1 MSLIATCLI
10 AVTASAQA
18 PARKAPVDW
27 KISVKM
33 KSATEGE
40 VVMQASIAPEWHL
53 YGFTQP
59 EDGPVPTTINLDAST
74 GVKFTS
80 DPVASPAPR
89 SEKDPLMGTVV
100 NFWEKSVTITRP
112 FKVTDPA
119 KARIRGTVR
128 YMSCNGETCMPPATR
143 EIDLPVK
150 K

>member
-1 MSLIATCLI
+1 MSLIAMCLI
-10 AVTASAQA
+10 AVTAAGQA
-18 PARKAPVDW
+18 PERKAPVDL

-40 VVMQASIAPEWHL
+40 VVMQATIAPEWHL

-59 EDGPVPTTINLDAST
+59 EDGPVPTTIDLGAST
-74 GVKFTS
+74 GVKFGG
-80 DPVASPAPR
+80 DPVAKPAPR

-100 NFWEKSVTITRP
+100 NFWEKNMTITRP
-112 FKVTDPA
+112 FKVTDPS

-128 YMSCNGETCMPPATR
+128 YMSCNGETCMPPATLQ
-143 EIDLPVK
+143 IDLPVK